1 MLNLKA
7 VCFSAMII
15 LGGAY
20 QHAHATEPTTDQKIE
35 TLMQGI
41 DFDQQR
47 HRLLDQIFNALKATN
62 LEVPQSFMDRATA
75 IMMEN
80 YEDVFSNQNQ
90 AIIEIYK
97 SVYSE
102 AEIDAMYNFYSTPV
116 GRQILDKNSAISKE
130 ITEYSLPKSVEFIQ
144 KSMGK
149 IQTDPEI
156 QRIIRETRQ
165 KKQ

>member
-15 LGGAY
+15 LGGAC

-35 TLMQGI
+35 TLMRGI

-47 HRLLDQIFNALKATN
+47 HGMLDQISNAMKATSVV
-62 LEVPQSFMDRATA
+62 VPGPFIDRMTS
-75 IMMEN
+75 IFMEN
-80 YEDVFSNQNQ
+80 YEEIFSNQKQ
-90 AIIEIYK
+90 DTISIYK

-102 AEIDAMYNFYSTPV
+102 EEIDAMYDFYSTPV
-116 GRQILDKNSAISKE
+116 GNRILDKNSRLVKAI
-130 ITEYSLPKSVEFIQ
+130 TDYSIPKTMELMQKAMIQ
-144 KSMGK
+144 

-156 QRIIRETRQ
+156 QKIIQEARQ